1 MAKKSKRTKRSKSKM
16 KRGFETKNQSDRL
29 NKKKFKRY
37 KKKTKRKIRK
47 RLTGG
52 ARFEGDQQFK
62 SSLEKNRS
70 ITVSSEP
77 IVVSPQN
84 ILDIVYNGLG
94 LPSVIYDLLV
104 ILYFCEMGN
113 VVDFDVRG
121 LLNFNPISKLAT
133 PQSKGGK
140 TSLWG
145 MYDLDSVCKL
155 INEKF

>member
-1 MAKKSKRTKRSKSKM
+1 MTKKSKRTKRSKSKM
-16 KRGFETKNQSDRL
+16 KRGFETKNQGDRL
-29 NKKKFKRY
+29 KKKKFKRY

-52 ARFEGDQQFK
+52 ARFEGDPQFK
-62 SSLEKNRS
+62 SSVANRS

-104 ILYFCEMGN
+104 ILYVFQN
-113 VVDFDVRG
+113 DYNHVLKAVR
-121 LLNFNPISKLAT
+121 
-133 PQSKGGK
+133 
-140 TSLWG
+140 
-145 MYDLDSVCKL
+145 
-155 INEKF
+155 